1 MKHKILI
8 VDDEKSIRISV
19 KKIFSKEFSVF
30 TAADGQTAIE
40 IIKKEQPMLIF
51 LDITMPGLSGFEV
64 LELIKTAKI
73 QSIIWMLTGD
83 DNINI
88 ALKTIQ
94 MGATV
99 YLTKP
104 FTVSE
109 IRDIARNVKDTHEKK
124 IKHDTSDD
132 KPWRTESE
140 QTDIK

>member
-8 VDDEKSIRISV
+8 VDDEKAIRNSI
-19 KKIFSKEFSVF
+19 KTIFSKEFSVL
-30 TAADGQTAIE
+30 TAEDGHTAIE
-40 IIKKEQPMLIF
+40 IIKQERPMLIF

-94 MGATV
+94 MGATG

>member
-83 DNINI
+83 ENINI

-94 MGATV
+94 MGATG

-104 FTVSE
+104 FSVSE

>member
-94 MGATV
+94 MGATG

>member
-8 VDDEKSIRISV
+8 VDDEKSIRTSV

-94 MGATV
+94 MGATG